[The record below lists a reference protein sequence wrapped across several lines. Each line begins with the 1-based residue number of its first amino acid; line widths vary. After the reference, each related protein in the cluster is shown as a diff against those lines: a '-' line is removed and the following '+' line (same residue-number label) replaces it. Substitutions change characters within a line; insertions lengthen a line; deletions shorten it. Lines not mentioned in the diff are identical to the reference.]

1 MGVKLQQR
9 VTRTRVN
16 GCKLLEFR
24 WFRWSL
30 WIRRVLVR
38 AQEGQLGSRGAGAAS
53 FRGLVLA
60 HLRWVSDR
68 AQEGQLEALCCGLC
82 LRRHVLDSVRT
93 APYLRPCT
101 SRPEHTRRKPGSQNH
116 WSSPPPGTAR

>member
-68 AQEGQLEALCCGLC
+68 AQEGQLEA
-82 LRRHVLDSVRT
+82 RHGVNPLSRF
-93 APYLRPCT
+93 PYLGHCVCKCVSNT
-101 SRPEHTRRKPGSQNH
+101 
-116 WSSPPPGTAR
+116 

>member
-9 VTRTRVN
+9 VTRTRAN

-38 AQEGQLGSRGAGAAS
+38 AQERQLKARSELGFGRVSSFLEAGVSWGVSFSPSNPNSYLRNQEATERAPSRRTRLAGAFAITAS
-53 FRGLVLA
+53 KVR
-60 HLRWVSDR
+60 S
-68 AQEGQLEALCCGLC
+68 
-82 LRRHVLDSVRT
+82 SV
-93 APYLRPCT
+93 C
-101 SRPEHTRRKPGSQNH
+101 
-116 WSSPPPGTAR
+116 W